1 MPTRIDTGPFD
12 HTGRLRSM
20 VQSDPEAVEAGF
32 RLLDTDLDAG
42 GSCRIDLFGVDARGE
57 LTIIAVADGDPDLTL
72 ARLLDG
78 YRWAVDHHVLLRR
91 AYRFDGSE
99 DAGSGSSAPSFR
111 LLILAAD
118 YSVNFL
124 DRLSLL
130 RVPVTA
136 YLARPVE
143 LRGERLLLVEPAAAI
158 IKPHTPAGGVE
169 PTPLAS
175 RLENSDID
183 RSGEPAIGP
192 PEFPET
198 PMEEAERVAFETLG
212 HLTDI
217 EPPLATV
224 ASGAANELFTE
235 TLTPEE
241 LKEFENFETQRQ
253 SREPEI
259 E

>member
-1 MPTRIDTGPFD
+1 MPARIDTGPFD
-12 HTGRLRSM
+12 DTGRLRSM

-32 RLLDTDLDAG
+32 RLLDSDLDAG

-57 LTIIAVADGDPDLTL
+57 LTIIAVADGDPDVTL

-78 YRWAVDHHVLLRR
+78 YRWAVNHHALLRR
-91 AYRFDGSE
+91 AYRFGGSE
-99 DAGSGSSAPSFR
+99 DAGSGSSDPSFR

-158 IKPHTPAGGVE
+158 IKPRSPAGGVE
-169 PTPLAS
+169 PTPLAA
-175 RLENSDID
+175 RPETSDID
-183 RSGEPAIGP
+183 RSGGPAIGP
-192 PEFPET
+192 PESPET

-212 HLTDI
+212 HLADI
-217 EPPLATV
+217 EPPLAAVT
-224 ASGAANELFTE
+224 SGAANELFTE

-241 LKEFENFETQRQ
+241 LEEFEKFETQRH
-253 SREPEI
+253 SREPEV